1 MERQETTR
9 LLARARDGSGE
20 ALNKVYG
27 RIAGRLLA
35 VIRLRLGPE
44 LRSQLESGDVL
55 QATLLRSFERIEQFE
70 GSRGASLM
78 AWLARIA
85 ENEIRDLA
93 DYHKRQRRDA
103 RRNVPL
109 DAAGEPLA
117 TNVRSLSSK
126 VVLDE
131 EALRLEAALESLP
144 EHHRR
149 IVVLRKLEE
158 LDWAEIARRMGKS
171 QDACRML
178 LARAMAALTISLQG
192 EP

>member
-1 MERQETTR
+1 
-9 LLARARDGSGE
+9 LARARDGSGE
-20 ALNKVYG
+20 ALNEVYG
-27 RIAGRLLA
+27 RLAGRLLA

-44 LRSQLESGDVL
+44 LRSQVESGDVL
-55 QATLLRSFERIEQFE
+55 QATLLKSFERIEQFE
-70 GSRGASLM
+70 GSRGPSLM
-78 AWLARIA
+78 AWVARIA
-85 ENEIRDLA
+85 ENEVRDLA

-149 IVVLRKLEE
+149 IIVMRKLEE
-158 LDWAEIARRMGKS
+158 LDWAEVARRTEKS

-178 LARAMAALTISLQG
+178 LARAMAALTIALQG

>member
-1 MERQETTR
+1 VERQETTR

-27 RIAGRLLA
+27 RLAGRVLA

-44 LRSQLESGDVL
+44 LRSQVESGDVL
-55 QATLLRSFERIEQFE
+55 QATLLKSFERIEQFE
-70 GSRGASLM
+70 GSRGSSLM

-117 TNVRSLSSK
+117 TNIRSLSSK

-131 EALRLEAALESLP
+131 DALRLEAALESLS
-144 EHHRR
+144 ENHRR

-158 LDWAEIARRMGKS
+158 LDWAEVARRMGKS